1 MDEFFSL
8 KSNSWWCNSNYPIRP
23 VQFIKYIKNKM
34 NPKVDQYL
42 LDGCM
47 RCKYGGTPKCKV
59 NNWINELEELR
70 KIVIKSGL
78 VEELKWGMPCYTS
91 NNKNILMISAFKDY
105 ACISFFKGVLLK
117 DKEKLLVAHGE
128 NSQSVR
134 IIKYTNSDQI
144 IQQTRLIKTYIKEAI
159 EIEKLGLKIE
169 HRNNELVLPEELI
182 NQFKK
187 NARFKKAFNGLTPG
201 RQRAYNLFFSAA
213 KQAAT
218 RETRIEKYK
227 KQILDGKGINDCTCG
242 LSLKMPYCDGS
253 HKQLTK

>member
-1 MDEFFSL
+1 
-8 KSNSWWCNSNYPIRP
+8 
-23 VQFIKYIKNKM
+23 M
-34 NPKVDQYL
+34 NPKVDKYL

-78 VEELKWGMPCYTS
+78 AEELKWGMPCYTS

-134 IIKYTNSDQI
+134 IIKYTHSNQI
-144 IQQTRLIKTYIKEAI
+144 IQQAPFIKAFIKEAI
-159 EIEKLGLKIE
+159 EIENSGIKVAFKKNPEPI
-169 HRNNELVLPEELI
+169 PEELMVEFSKVP
-182 NQFKK
+182 Q
-187 NARFKKAFNGLTPG
+187 FKKAFYDLTPG
-201 RQRAYNLFFSAA
+201 RQRGYIIYFSQP
-213 KQAAT
+213 KSVQSKLN
-218 RETRIEKYK
+218 RIEKCREN
-227 KQILDGKGINDCTCG
+227 ILSGKGLNDR
-242 LSLKMPYCDGS
+242 
-253 HKQLTK
+253 

>member
-1 MDEFFSL
+1 MNIKVGNFISKLKTWKAEMEALRYILLEFQL
-8 KSNSWWCNSNYPIRP
+8 IED
-23 VQFIKYIKNKM
+23 I
-34 NPKVDQYL
+34 
-42 LDGCM
+42 
-47 RCKYGGTPKCKV
+47 
-59 NNWINELEELR
+59 
-70 KIVIKSGL
+70 
-78 VEELKWGMPCYTS
+78 KWGIPCYTFENS
-91 NNKNILMISAFKDY
+91 NVVIIHGFKEY
-105 ACISFFKGVLLK
+105 CGLSFFKGALLK
-117 DKEKLLVAHGE
+117 DAKGLLVKPGE
-128 NSQSVR
+128 NTQGG
-134 IIKYTNSDQI
+134 
-144 IQQTRLIKTYIKEAI
+144 RLIKFKSVQEINKLKTTIKSYIKEAI

>member
-1 MDEFFSL
+1 MNIKVGNFISKLKTWKAEMEALRYILLEFQL
-8 KSNSWWCNSNYPIRP
+8 IED
-23 VQFIKYIKNKM
+23 I
-34 NPKVDQYL
+34 
-42 LDGCM
+42 
-47 RCKYGGTPKCKV
+47 
-59 NNWINELEELR
+59 
-70 KIVIKSGL
+70 
-78 VEELKWGMPCYTS
+78 KWGIPCYTFENS
-91 NNKNILMISAFKDY
+91 NVVIIHGFKEY
-105 ACISFFKGVLLK
+105 CGLSFFKGALLK
-117 DKEKLLVAHGE
+117 DAKGLLVKPGE
-128 NSQSVR
+128 NTQGG
-134 IIKYTNSDQI
+134 
-144 IQQTRLIKTYIKEAI
+144 RLIKFKSVQEINNLKTTIKSYIKEAI